1 VKNKRG
7 YQGAKRLLLCQFLL
21 TASLAVLSLVFMGVV
36 AAQSVLLG
44 GMVSVVPNAYF
55 ARKLFQYQ
63 GARAARQIVNSF
75 YSGEALKLALT
86 FVLFAIVFK
95 FFKIVPLVF
104 FAAYILAQMVFWFA
118 PLIFDNNWNRPE
130 SD

>member
-1 VKNKRG
+1 M
-7 YQGAKRLLLCQFLL
+7 
-21 TASLAVLSLVFMGVV
+21 AVIALVFIGVE
-36 AAQSVLLG
+36 AARSVVLG
-44 GMVSVVPNAYF
+44 GVVSVVPNAYF
-55 ARKLFQYQ
+55 AKKLFQHQ

-86 FVLFAIVFK
+86 FVLFAMVFK
-95 FFKIVPLVF
+95 LFNIVPLVF

-118 PLIFDNNWNRPE
+118 PLIFDYNRNRPE

>member
-1 VKNKRG
+1 MKNKRG

-21 TASLAVLSLVFMGVV
+21 TASLALLALIFMGAV

-55 ARKLFQYQ
+55 AKKLFRHQ

-95 FFKIVPLVF
+95 FFKIIPLVF
-104 FAAYILAQMVFWFA
+104 FAAYIVVQMVFWFA
-118 PLIFDNNWNRPE
+118 PLIFDNNRNGPE